1 MNLFWNIA
9 PVHKDDPVF
18 IQKLLYSRD
27 YYNLFVSHLRTNSVI
42 HFDIESN
49 YENHFLKNIRNN
61 DDYNQNNEDGSDGEW
76 DGESEDSSDDSDNY
90 DDTHQGENH
99 VEEEEEEELERE
111 QVYSRK
117 YELELANPFPVMVPI
132 DCLLTKKKLVT
143 PAKSVF
149 CQHFQCFELRAFIKN
164 SCRTGCWECPVCG
177 IDGGPFNLII
187 DRDIRIVEALRR
199 GDFISGAKDNTV
211 ILITAMESGT
221 IILREYLES
230 LKN

>member
-111 QVYSRK
+111 Q
-117 YELELANPFPVMVPI
+117 
-132 DCLLTKKKLVT
+132 
-143 PAKSVF
+143 
-149 CQHFQCFELRAFIKN
+149 AFIKN

-187 DRDIRIVEALRR
+187 DFQPENTTTNITNLQTTPPPIVSMMLRLVLSKMSPLSRCQDAGDIDDI
-199 GDFISGAKDNTV
+199 
-211 ILITAMESGT
+211 
-221 IILREYLES
+221 
-230 LKN
+230 

>member
-1 MNLFWNIA
+1 M
-9 PVHKDDPVF
+9 
-18 IQKLLYSRD
+18 LYSRD

-149 CQHFQCFELRAFIKN
+149 CQHFQCFELRVFIFFIYIFIFYLNLTNIFFIK
-164 SCRTGCWECPVCG
+164 
-177 IDGGPFNLII
+177 
-187 DRDIRIVEALRR
+187 
-199 GDFISGAKDNTV
+199 KK
-211 ILITAMESGT
+211 T
-221 IILREYLES
+221 IIIIIIKGFHKKLMSYRMLGMPS
-230 LKN
+230 LWY